1 MGFFWQLGKILA
13 EFLGRMSDGVG
24 LQGQQQMEETSSYSH
39 SGPQKLFYRKQK
51 GLVGGAYEQYILF
64 LVCSPGLGL
73 CIEGVPEAKSFAL
86 QVY

>member
-39 SGPQKLFYRKQK
+39 SGPPKLFYRKQK
-51 GLVGGAYEQYILF
+51 RRSHNLT
-64 LVCSPGLGL
+64 
-73 CIEGVPEAKSFAL
+73 SFFQL
-86 QVY
+86 Y